1 MARPKSPK
9 ALTPNQI
16 VAANLARARKERG
29 WTQDQ
34 AAEFLAPLL
43 GFRWSKATFSVAE
56 RSVDGDR
63 IRDFSADE
71 LVAFSIAFGLPITW
85 FLIPP
90 EPEDGSDEVPRVAM
104 PDGGPRGH
112 KPSMLVDR
120 LFGDELERRLLAER
134 LQRLY
139 GLTKVGS
146 KELPATLRAGLNR
159 MNTFEQLYVEELRDW
174 RETLEHVTA
183 RVEAMEQLA
192 EDAIE
197 RLGKEEVDDE

>member
-1 MARPKSPK
+1 MARSKPTK

-34 AAEFLAPLL
+34 AAEFLAPFL
-43 GFRWSKATFSVAE
+43 GTQWSKATFSVAE

-71 LVAFSIAFGLPITW
+71 LVAFSLAFGRPITW

-90 EPEDGSDEVPRVAM
+90 EPEEGSEDIPRVAM

-112 KPSMLVDR
+112 APSMLVER
-120 LFGDELERRLLAER
+120 LFGDELERRLLTER
-134 LQRLY
+134 LQRMY
-139 GLTKVGS
+139 GLTQVGS
-146 KELPATLRAGLNR
+146 ELPESLRAGLTR

-174 RETLEHVTA
+174 REMLAHVTS
-183 RVEAMEQLA
+183 RVEAMKQLA

-197 RLGKEEVDDE
+197 RLGKEVANDE